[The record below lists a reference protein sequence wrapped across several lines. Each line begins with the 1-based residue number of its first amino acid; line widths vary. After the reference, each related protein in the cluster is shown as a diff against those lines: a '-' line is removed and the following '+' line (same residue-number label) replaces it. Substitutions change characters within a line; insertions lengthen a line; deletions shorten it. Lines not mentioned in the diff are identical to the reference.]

1 MAKYC
6 AYCGSQIND
15 EAVFCTNCG
24 KPVLKAQQKNPAQA
38 PVRQAAHPPVRQPSQ
53 PGYNAGWQVKAP
65 QLAPHPQAQP
75 KKKKG
80 GAGVLAALLAVL
92 LLAGVLCFIW
102 PGFLRKK
109 EADPASLVNRVQ
121 VTVPNPTGPEALVNL
136 EGALALQYYIEARMY
151 LEKLSTYDAGKLDGE
166 EFKKL
171 VDNTVTAF
179 ENAEKISDSLSK
191 AVDFWM
197 EADDVR
203 DKPKIKVLQTAGTN
217 KAGSLG
223 DLFSVKAY
231 AAEKSASELTA
242 QEIVDAF
249 DKAHNGQKIKTVAEL
264 LGTDAKHAY
273 AQLKIAQATLEGIE
287 ANKIAEQATTCIRV
301 AKTLK
306 TAGTVAGLVVA
317 AAPVATGAVATM
329 ATGELIATGGG
340 IVMGAV
346 NSGIEI
352 VSTGATLYYGTDEN
366 RLTMKAD
373 EIADS
378 KAMKTANLVVGLAGF
393 GYNIKNIVTKAN
405 EMLDN
410 ASTMDDLHELFT
422 SLSQN
427 AGKEGT
433 DLFGILSF
441 GLGNL
446 DPEEGTLM
454 GIKMEPGANG
464 LKISLSDTKT
474 GTSESQKEAM
484 KQVLQDAGYT
494 SREAEKAVE
503 NAAEMMESGKK
514 SSETADP
521 GADLPADFVDSRLAA
536 NEAIAPG
543 SPFIDLDEYIEQME
557 ALMEELAKYEMPET
571 TAAATGAEETQPAST
586 GAPETKAPETTAA
599 GPSLSGLGWIDPYE
613 YFKVDDVFKL
623 YPLLSQYKPAAMKVR
638 PVAYASYGP
647 IKVSNTDSFVIDL
660 TAGAT
665 TLYETSYYEGS
676 SIESAYS
683 RHDFTLTF
691 TGKPDSYSLFTVGMA
706 RAEYRTEDGSL
717 RGSEAVEKATIMNSE
732 GWSSFIND
740 KKAFGVTEMSY
751 KFLFVI
757 EEVLFP

>member
-80 GAGVLAALLAVL
+80 GAGALAALLAVL

-102 PGFLRKK
+102 PGFLKK
-109 EADPASLVNRVQ
+109 KITDPASLINRVQ

-136 EGALALQYYIEARMY
+136 ESALALQYYIEARMY
-151 LEKLSTYDAGKLDGE
+151 LEKLSSYDTAGLDE
-166 EFKKL
+166 AAFKKL
-171 VDNTVTAF
+171 VDDAVTAF
-179 ENAEKISDSLSK
+179 ENAEKISESLSRS
-191 AVDFWM
+191 VDLWM
-197 EADDVR
+197 EADDER
-203 DKPKIKVLQTAGTN
+203 DKPKIKVLETA
-217 KAGSLG
+217 
-223 DLFSVKAY
+223 
-231 AAEKSASELTA
+231 AAPLRDAFTPKVHAADKSASELTA
-242 QEIVDAF
+242 QEIVDVF
-249 DKAHNGQKIKTVAEL
+249 DKAKNGQKIRTLATL

-273 AQLKIAQATLEGIE
+273 AQLKIAQAELEG
-287 ANKIAEQATTCIRV
+287 ADARKIAEQATTCIRV

-306 TAGTVAGLVVA
+306 AAGTVAGLVVA

-352 VSTGATLYYGTDEN
+352 VSTGATIYYGTDEN

-378 KAMKTANLVVGLAGF
+378 KTMKTANLVVGLAGL

-410 ASTMDDLHELFT
+410 ADTMDDLHGLFT

-427 AGKEGT
+427 SGKEGT

-454 GIKMEPGANG
+454 GIKMDPGLNG
-464 LKISLSDTKT
+464 LKVTLSDTKV
-474 GTSESQKEAM
+474 GTSDAEKEAM

-494 SREAEKAVE
+494 SKEAEKAVE
-503 NAAEMMESGKK
+503 QGVELIGSGKK
-514 SSETADP
+514 PSETADP

-571 TAAATGAEETQPAST
+571 TAASSAEETQPVST
-586 GAPETKAPETTAA
+586 KAPETKAPQTTAA
-599 GPSLSGLGWIDPYE
+599 EPSLSGLGWIEPYS
-613 YFKVDDVFKL
+613 YFKVETVFDL
-623 YPLLSQYKPAAMKVR
+623 YPLLSEYKPTAIKVR
-638 PVAYASYGP
+638 PIAYAPHGK
-647 IKVSNTDSFVIDL
+647 IKVSNEESFIIEL
-660 TAGAT
+660 ASGAQTVYQT
-665 TLYETSYYEGS
+665 TYYEGN

-683 RHDFTLTF
+683 RHEFVLTF
-691 TGKPDSYSLFTVGMA
+691 TGKPESYDLLSIAMT
-706 RAEYRTEDGSL
+706 RDEYRTKDGTL
-717 RGSEAVEKATIMNSE
+717 RNSYSADKCTIMNSSA
-732 GWSSFIND
+732 WSSFIND
-740 KKAFGVTEMSY
+740 TKAFGISALDY

-757 EEVLFP
+757 EEVYFP

>member
-1 MAKYC
+1 MVA
-6 AYCGSQIND
+6 
-15 EAVFCTNCG
+15 
-24 KPVLKAQQKNPAQA
+24 
-38 PVRQAAHPPVRQPSQ
+38 
-53 PGYNAGWQVKAP
+53 
-65 QLAPHPQAQP
+65 LA
-75 KKKKG
+75 
-80 GAGVLAALLAVL
+80 AVL
-92 LLAGVLCFIW
+92 LLAAVLCFVW

-151 LEKLSTYDAGKLDGE
+151 LEKLSACDPAKLEGE

-171 VDNTVTAF
+171 VDDTVAAF
-179 ENAEKISDSLSK
+179 ENADRISESLSRC
-191 AVDFWM
+191 VDLWM
-197 EADDVR
+197 ETDDVR
-203 DKPKIKVLQTAGTN
+203 EKPKIKVLQTAGTN

-249 DKAHNGQKIKTVAEL
+249 DKAKNGQKIKTVAEM

-273 AQLKIAQATLEGIE
+273 AQLKIAQAELEG
-287 ANKIAEQATTCIRV
+287 ADARKIAEQATTCIRV

-352 VSTGATLYYGTDEN
+352 VSTGATIYYGTDEN

-378 KAMKTANLVVGLAGF
+378 KTMKTANLVVGLAGL

-410 ASTMDDLHELFT
+410 ADTMDDLHGLFT

-454 GIKMEPGANG
+454 GIKMDPGLNG
-464 LKISLSDTKT
+464 LKVTLSDTKV
-474 GTSESQKEAM
+474 GTSDAEKEAM

-494 SREAEKAVE
+494 SKEAEKAVE
-503 NAAEMMESGKK
+503 QGVELIGSGKK
-514 SSETADP
+514 PSETADP

-571 TAAATGAEETQPAST
+571 TAASSAEETQPVST
-586 GAPETKAPETTAA
+586 KAPETKAPQTTAA
-599 GPSLSGLGWIDPYE
+599 DPSLSGLGWIEPYS
-613 YFKVDDVFKL
+613 YFKVETVFDL
-623 YPLLSQYKPAAMKVR
+623 YPLLSEYKPTAIKVR
-638 PVAYASYGP
+638 PIAYAPHGK
-647 IKVSNTDSFVIDL
+647 IKVSNEESFIIEL
-660 TAGAT
+660 ASGAQTVYQT
-665 TLYETSYYEGS
+665 TYYEGN

-683 RHDFTLTF
+683 RHEFVLTF
-691 TGKPDSYSLFTVGMA
+691 TGKPESYDLLSIAMT
-706 RAEYRTEDGSL
+706 RDEYRTKDGTL
-717 RGSEAVEKATIMNSE
+717 RNSYSADKCTIMNSSA
-732 GWSSFIND
+732 WSSFIND
-740 KKAFGVTEMSY
+740 TKAFGISALDY

-757 EEVLFP
+757 EEVYFP